1 MMPGERNNQMATI
14 ADKYTD
20 NIVGAFYV
28 DTECICCHIC
38 SETAP
43 DHFRESDEGGHHIVY
58 RQPVNQA
65 EMELG
70 PGSTQR
76 MPGGGDWQ

>member
-1 MMPGERNNQMATI
+1 MATI

-38 SETAP
+38 SEAAP
-43 DHFRESDEGGHHIVY
+43 DHFHESDEGGHHIVY

-65 EMELG
+65 EMELALEALNECPVG
-70 PGSTQR
+70 AI
-76 MPGGGDWQ
+76 GDDANMNPACS